1 MKKTGL
7 MIDQPSSDGG
17 TSSTGNIARQCFLN
31 KNEIN
36 YHASSL
42 IPAEF
47 RNNMSI
53 IQNNL

>member
-1 MKKTGL
+1 